1 MITSHWQVLMWSAHL
16 IVWPQIICFEI
27 ELISQLHILL
37 LIVLSAQSTLP
48 QEGAPMYSTNSAVR
62 ENSVEL
68 KTVTLDADSMWD
80 FIVWLPYAIGFCV
93 HILKLWIHFR
103 LSLILFMFP
112 PSSGIVALLRFA
124 RGLARLAHRTFLRK
138 PFNLQ
143 ERWTYIRDKSTSK
156 HSKNCALQ

>member
-1 MITSHWQVLMWSAHL
+1 MVGTSYCVTPNHMFWKWLKFNITTT
-16 IVWPQIICFEI
+16 
-27 ELISQLHILL
+27 LL
-37 LIVLSAQSTLP
+37 VLSAQSTLP
-48 QEGAPMYSTNSAVR
+48 PEGAPVYSTNSAVR